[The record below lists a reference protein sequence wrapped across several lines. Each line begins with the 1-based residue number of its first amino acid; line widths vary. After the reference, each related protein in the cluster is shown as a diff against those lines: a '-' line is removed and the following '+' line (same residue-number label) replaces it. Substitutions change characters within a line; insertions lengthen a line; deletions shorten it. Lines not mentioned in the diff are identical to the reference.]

1 MIIFQ
6 LILNNMDF
14 KTFIYLANL
23 LGIISFALSGIF
35 KGIKYN
41 HDLFGVTLLA
51 IITSVGGGVMRD
63 VLLNKIP
70 NALINPQ
77 DIYVAVITTLVIYLP
92 YLLFKPK
99 FDDNVVKKARRLVL
113 ISDAVG
119 LSLFVSIG
127 ANIAIQNSLN
137 TIGVII
143 MATITAVGGGILR
156 DILANETPFILKE
169 DIYAILCVIAGFFYK
184 IMIVDLQLNEIR
196 TTIIIFF
203 MVLIVRL
210 IVIKKNLNLP
220 K

>member
-1 MIIFQ
+1 
-6 LILNNMDF
+6 MDF

-35 KGIKYN
+35 KGIKHN